1 MKKTNHLSLQAI
13 FFLFTF
19 RIIFS
24 QNIQPDYSDIE
35 YALVG
40 HISLTLDVYLPK
52 NVPAPYPVIIWIH
65 GGSWLV
71 GSKEN
76 PNGLDLV
83 SKGYALVS
91 INYRLSVTATYH
103 ATYPAQIYDCKA
115 AIRWIRAN
123 SSKYNFDPLRI
134 GAYGSSAGGHLV
146 ALLGTTNGS
155 AVHEGTVGGNTQ
167 YSSSVQAVCDWYGP
181 ADLITT
187 CIIRGVDVCI
197 PLSPV
202 WDLLGGSVSKNMDLA
217 KSASPVYQVTK
228 DDSPFLIMHG
238 TLDPI
243 VPIEQ
248 SVELDSVL
256 RKNNV
261 PVIFK
266 RIVGAGH
273 GGGGFDSVSS
283 KIAVADFFDKFLKS
297 ITTIGFETV
306 TANDFKLFQ
315 NYPNPFNPST
325 VINYQ
330 LPVVSKV
337 SLKIFDVLGREVK
350 NLVDEEKTPG
360 SYKVEFNGNGLVSGV
375 YFYQLRTGKYVETK
389 KFVLTK

>member
-1 MKKTNHLSLQAI
+1 MKKTNHFSLQAI
-13 FFLFTF
+13 LFLFTF

-35 YALVG
+35 YASVG
-40 HISLTLDVYLPK
+40 ILSLTLDIYLPK
-52 NVPAPYPVIIWIH
+52 NVSAPYPVIVWIH

-76 PNGLDLV
+76 PSGLDLV

-91 INYRLSVTATYH
+91 INYRLSFM

-134 GAYGSSAGGHLV
+134 GAYGSSAGGHLA

-155 AVHEGTVGGNTQ
+155 ADHEGTVGGNTQ

-181 ADLITT
+181 SDFITT
-187 CIIRGVDVCI
+187 CYFRGVDICI

-202 WDLLGGSVSKNMDLA
+202 WILLGGSVSGNLDLA
-217 KSASPVYQVTK
+217 KSASPVYQVTN

-248 SVELDSVL
+248 SVEFDSVL

-273 GGGGFDSVSS
+273 GGGGFDSDSS
-283 KIAVADFFDKFLKS
+283 KITVADFFDKYLKS
-297 ITTIGFETV
+297 ITTSIGFETA

-325 VINYQ
+325 VISYQ
-330 LPVVSKV
+330 LPVVSTV

-350 NLVDEEKTPG
+350 YLVDEEKIPG

-389 KFVLTK
+389 KFVLIK